1 MKSCDPCLHLE
12 AAPRTAPHNVHSHPT
27 PRTWSAH
34 LYVELARTDIA
45 LFKFILESCDNL
57 AYLSVLDKYRALVR
71 ITFAEDMR
79 ETVISLMQSMEDTV
93 TIRHCFSIPC
103 RH

>member
-1 MKSCDPCLHLE
+1 MKSSETAHLGKDT
-12 AAPRTAPHNVHSHPT
+12 RTTRSHPN
-27 PRTWSAH
+27 PRCWSAH
-34 LYVELARTDIA
+34 LYVELPRTDIA

-79 ETVISLMQSMEDTV
+79 ETVVSLVQSLEDTV
-93 TIRHCFSIPC
+93 AIRSCFSISP
-103 RH
+103 

>member
-1 MKSCDPCLHLE
+1 MKSSDSLCHGPSSGVPS
-12 AAPRTAPHNVHSHPT
+12 PRNPS
-27 PRTWSAH
+27 TWSDH

-71 ITFAEDMR
+71 ITFAHDMR
-79 ETVISLMQSMEDTV
+79 ETVLLLVQSMEDTV
-93 TIRHCFSIPC
+93 TIHRCFSIPC